1 MISLASYFLSVK
13 IWDLVVVAVV
23 TVAVIRANTYV
34 SETVL
39 CVLHIYIH
47 LFLLQ
52 SHEVN
57 FYVLYLEMRVR
68 PREIYEIAEQGMN
81 SGSLLPE
88 SKLLKPFLWV
98 VKGHRDGRL
107 ESLEPKVTL
116 YNMSWKQDPSPALW
130 LQSPCSAS
138 NGITGLRRIVFF
150 KSRKVVSNVYN

>member
-1 MISLASYFLSVK
+1 M
-13 IWDLVVVAVV
+13 VVAVV

-88 SKLLKPFLWV
+88 SKLLKPFL
-98 VKGHRDGRL
+98 
-107 ESLEPKVTL
+107 
-116 YNMSWKQDPSPALW
+116 
-130 LQSPCSAS
+130 
-138 NGITGLRRIVFF
+138 
-150 KSRKVVSNVYN
+150 